1 MPTLA
6 DAARIAGN
14 PRPAPR
20 RTTHRRTVMRLA
32 GPGIRVAREV
42 YTTVP
47 ADAIRVAAL
56 VEISAAAAALARTV
70 VKLRHLDPD
79 LIAPHVTDRVDL
91 RAVLGRGRWLPTM
104 TRHVPAPDSR
114 PVDIAAM
121 FPAVLP
127 ARSSRRRRTVR
138 RPAAAGQTSLFAA
151 GSAAV
156 REG

>member
-6 DAARIAGN
+6 DAARIVGN
-14 PRPAPR
+14 PRLAPR

-47 ADAIRVAAL
+47 SDAVRVAAL
-56 VEISAAAAALARTV
+56 VEIAAAAAALARTV

-79 LIAPHVTDRVDL
+79 LIAPHVSDRVDL

-104 TRHVPAPDSR
+104 TRHVPAPEFGPVNLAALGPSR
-114 PVDIAAM
+114 LPV
-121 FPAVLP
+121 
-127 ARSSRRRRTVR
+127 RRRVVR
-138 RPAAAGQTSLFAA
+138 RRAGAPGQASLFAA
-151 GSAAV
+151 AV
-156 REG
+156 GEG